1 MGIHRG
7 RAGLCAAA
15 LAYGGLAG
23 LTADAQELPVAPAFT
38 AGQLTALPEADWITN
53 GGNVFN
59 QRYSPLTQINRD
71 TVKRLKAQW
80 RTHLDGSGAGPQY
93 SGQGQPLFYQGVLYV
108 VTGADDVFAL
118 DVSRG
123 APVWTYEAKLDPA
136 HVRVCCGW
144 VSRGLGLGAG
154 KIFLGRLDAKL
165 MALDQRTG
173 RVLWSIQAENPN
185 LGYSLVGAPLYYDGM
200 VIVGFRRRRHGH
212 SRPCQGLRRQRW
224 SPAVDLL
231 HRCRPR

>member
-71 TVKRLKAQW
+71 TIKRLKAQW
-80 RTHLDGSGAGPQY
+80 RTHLDGSG
-93 SGQGQPLFYQGVLYV
+93 
-108 VTGADDVFAL
+108 
-118 DVSRG
+118 
-123 APVWTYEAKLDPA
+123 PA
-136 HVRVCCGW
+136 RSTRARVNRCSIRACC
-144 VSRGLGLGAG
+144 
-154 KIFLGRLDAKL
+154 
-165 MALDQRTG
+165 T
-173 RVLWSIQAENPN
+173 
-185 LGYSLVGAPLYYDGM
+185 
-200 VIVGFRRRRHGH
+200 
-212 SRPCQGLRRQRW
+212 W
-224 SPAVDLL
+224 SPVPTMCS
-231 HRCRPR
+231 RWT